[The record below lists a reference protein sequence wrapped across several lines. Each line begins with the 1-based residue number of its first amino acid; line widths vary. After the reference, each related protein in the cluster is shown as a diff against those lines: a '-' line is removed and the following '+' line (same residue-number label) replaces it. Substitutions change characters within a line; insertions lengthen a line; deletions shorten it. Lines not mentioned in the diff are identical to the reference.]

1 MRKAV
6 IFDMDGVL
14 IDSEPAYLEMNFK
27 LFDELGIEMP
37 EEEYKDFVGM
47 DSLKMWTMIKNKYG
61 LSESAEELRLKEK
74 NLMKN
79 LLEAGA
85 DSMTV
90 RGIPELIREFR
101 KKNYALSLASS
112 SSRENIDTVISKI
125 NLREHF
131 DFVISGDEVK
141 SGKPEPD
148 IFLRV
153 ASEFNLTPDKCFV
166 IEDSFNGVTAAKK
179 AGMYCI
185 GFSTDNSNSQD
196 LSGADLIVNS
206 FTGKDSTE
214 LLKFIEDN

>member
-1 MRKAV
+1 MKKAV

-27 LFDELGIEMP
+27 LFNELGIEMP

-47 DSLKMWTMIKNKYG
+47 DSLKMWTKIKNKYG
-61 LSESAEELRLKEK
+61 LSESAEELRLTEK

-90 RGIPELIREFR
+90 KGVPELIREFR

-112 SSRENIDTVISKI
+112 SSRENIETVISKI
-125 NLREHF
+125 NLRDHF
-131 DFVISGDEVK
+131 DFVISGDEVG

-153 ASEFNLTPDKCFV
+153 SSEFNLPPEKCFV
-166 IEDSFNGVTAAKK
+166 IEDSFNGIAAAKK
-179 AGMYCI
+179 AGMHCI
-185 GFSTDNSNSQD
+185 GFSAFNSNSQN
-196 LSGADLIVNS
+196 LSEADMIVNS
-206 FTGKDSTE
+206 FTGKDFKE
-214 LLKFIEDN
+214 IIKFIEDN